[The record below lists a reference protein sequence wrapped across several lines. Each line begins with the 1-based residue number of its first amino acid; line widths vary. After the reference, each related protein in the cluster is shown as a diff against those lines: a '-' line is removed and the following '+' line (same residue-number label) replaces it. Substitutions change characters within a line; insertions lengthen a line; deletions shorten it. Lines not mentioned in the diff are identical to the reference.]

1 MTIHTESQIEIN
13 VGVDVGKSKLDIVLH
28 PLDLHFQI
36 PNDEENILKVIH
48 VLKKRNIKR
57 IVVEAIGRYE
67 HAFVFAC
74 DQANLPIVVVNPISV
89 RRYAQV
95 IGILAKCSCPR

>member
-1 MTIHTESQIEIN
+1 MNTESQISIN
-13 VGVDVGKSKLDIVLH
+13 VGVDVGKSKLDIVLY

-36 PNDEENILKVIH
+36 PNDEDSILKVVH
-48 VLKKRNIKR
+48 VLKKRNIER
-57 IVVEAIGRYE
+57 IVVEATERYE

-89 RRYAQV
+89 RRYA
-95 IGILAKCSCPR
+95 